1 MGAGV
6 RRLAA
11 GQGVGALGEAG
22 ERGRRGTRAAAGRGA
37 APTRLPEAVTQLLEQ
52 RDRLEK
58 DLASVQRSGVEA
70 AASSLLAKAE
80 ALDGA
85 KIVAADVGDADLT
98 QLRALSDRLRGSLGR
113 GVVGLGGARAGEPAL
128 LVTVSR
134 DLVATV
140 DADKVI
146 KTVAHIIEG
155 RGGGR
160 PQSASAGGP
169 G

>member
-1 MGAGV
+1 M
-6 RRLAA
+6 
-11 GQGVGALGEAG
+11 
-22 ERGRRGTRAAAGRGA
+22 
-37 APTRLPEAVTQLLEQ
+37 
-52 RDRLEK
+52 
-58 DLASVQRSGVEA
+58 EA

-113 GVVGLGGARAGEPAL
+113 GVVVLGGARAGKPAL

-160 PQSASAGGP
+160 PESASAGGKNAARL
-169 G
+169 GEAIAAARSAVVDRLNGRRG

>member
-1 MGAGV
+1 M
-6 RRLAA
+6 
-11 GQGVGALGEAG
+11 
-22 ERGRRGTRAAAGRGA
+22 
-37 APTRLPEAVTQLLEQ
+37 
-52 RDRLEK
+52 
-58 DLASVQRSGVEA
+58 
-70 AASSLLAKAE
+70 
-80 ALDGA
+80 
-85 KIVAADVGDADLT
+85 GDADLT

-113 GVVGLGGARAGEPAL
+113 GVVVLGGARAGKPAL

-160 PQSASAGGP
+160 PESASAGGKNAARL
-169 G
+169 GEAIAAARSAVVDRLNGRRG